1 MMALIKHVNG
11 VDVEMTPEEEAE
23 FLASLPQEEF
33 TPPGNLVTEMTKEQ
47 LLMEI
52 QKLTALV
59 NGLP

>member
-1 MMALIKHVNG
+1 MALIKHVDG

-23 FLASLPQEEF
+23 FVASLPQGNF
-33 TPPGNLVTEMTKEQ
+33 TPPGDVKPEMTKEQ
-47 LLMEI
+47 LLLEI

>member
-1 MMALIKHVNG
+1 
-11 VDVEMTPEEEAE
+11 MTPEEEAE

-47 LLMEI
+47 LLLEI